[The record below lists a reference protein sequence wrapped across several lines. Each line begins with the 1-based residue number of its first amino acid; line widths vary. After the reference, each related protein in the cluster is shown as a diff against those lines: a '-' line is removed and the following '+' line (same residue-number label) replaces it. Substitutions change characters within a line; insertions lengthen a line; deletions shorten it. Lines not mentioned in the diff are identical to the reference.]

1 MVTRYSNLSASA
13 HAIFHLHVGRVHQEK
28 TIESRHPTL
37 LALRIIIRES
47 AQVSIIYT
55 LLNNKMSIFLKI
67 EFLIREEDIGTIFT
81 SSDIGVF
88 IVRVLALEIH

>member
-1 MVTRYSNLSASA
+1 MVTRHSNLSASA